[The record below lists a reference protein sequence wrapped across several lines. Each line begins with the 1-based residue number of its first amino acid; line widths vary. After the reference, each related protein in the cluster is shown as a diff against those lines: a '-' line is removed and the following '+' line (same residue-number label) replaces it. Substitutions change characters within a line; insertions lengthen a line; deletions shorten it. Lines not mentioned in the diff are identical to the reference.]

1 MVVLI
6 TVKDYV
12 AFLLKIIKGQFEFDQ
27 RVFSYS
33 LKVIASEIFFN
44 LKDEKELFNLPE
56 IKEIFRYLIKFAS
69 EVLQMGIEANVK
81 IVIHALRLISQL
93 VAVIYC
99 DNANP
104 SDKVEIDRIISFVKE
119 AIYLNKAIPASVNI
133 DALFTLTNLMNIE
146 QFALDKSLNNADT
159 VGNAIVIFFIF
170 TNQVEL
176 DECIVS
182 FLYTI
187 SHYKEY
193 LSSIQVIKNNVI
205 FHLLEKHL
213 KKYDGNSSIIK
224 KLFSII
230 YNLTS
235 ESEMCNIKYADSEI
249 IIEHTITM
257 LGINSN
263 EDDTTIH
270 EIALKCKFIQLII

>member
-1 MVVLI
+1 M
-6 TVKDYV
+6 
-12 AFLLKIIKGQFEFDQ
+12 
-27 RVFSYS
+27 
-33 LKVIASEIFFN
+33 
-44 LKDEKELFNLPE
+44 
-56 IKEIFRYLIKFAS
+56 
-69 EVLQMGIEANVK
+69 
-81 IVIHALRLISQL
+81 
-93 VAVIYC
+93 
-99 DNANP
+99 
-104 SDKVEIDRIISFVKE
+104 
-119 AIYLNKAIPASVNI
+119 NKAIPASVNI

-193 LSSIQVIKNNVI
+193 LAFIQDIKINVI

-213 KKYDGNSSIIK
+213 KNYDGNSSIIK

-230 YNLTS
+230 YNLTA
-235 ESEMCNIKYADSEI
+235 EDEVCKIKYVDSEI
-249 IIEHTITM
+249 IIKKTITM
-257 LGINSN
+257 LGINSSP
-263 EDDTTIH
+263 EDSNIH
-270 EIALKCKFIQLII
+270 EIALKCK